1 MPGLASSSRQE
12 LFTLIN
18 TVVEGGYCIGCGVC
32 AALPHSPLTMQL
44 DDYGR
49 YQATLPPQGT
59 LSPQEEYQSEQTVPY
74 LSTCPFAEG
83 SANEDELAR
92 DAFGDRCTYHDQIGY
107 YLETYAGYVAE
118 GDFRG
123 QGSSG
128 GMGTWILAELFRQN
142 QIDYVVHVQQQSE
155 PGDPLFKFQ
164 VSSNLDEIRHGAKSR
179 YYPVELSE
187 VLQQIREQPGRY
199 AIVGVPCFIKAI
211 RLLAKVDPVICD
223 RITFCIGLVCGHLK
237 STRFA
242 DMFAWQCGIP
252 PGQLQSINFRK
263 KLPGRNANRYGV
275 EVVGMSNGQQ
285 VTVTK
290 PNNEFFGFLW
300 GHGFFKY
307 QACDFCDDVLAET
320 ADMTVGDAWLP
331 QYVEDSQGTNVLVV
345 RHPLLHQ
352 LLQKGQET
360 GRLQLD
366 LITAQQVAQ
375 SQDAGLRHRREGL
388 AYRLHLKDQAREWR
402 PQKRLQPSK
411 MRLRPKFRKVHQVRM
426 ALAKASHRAFALA
439 IKNRDFNLFKQA
451 MEPKIKEY
459 NSARKPYL
467 WQRLWKKSTIITSK

>member
-1 MPGLASSSRQE
+1 MTGLAPSSRQE
-12 LFTLIN
+12 LSTLMN

-32 AALPHSPLTMQL
+32 AALPHSPLTIQL

-49 YQATLPPQGT
+49 YQATLPP
-59 LSPQEEYQSEQTVPY
+59 SQEECQPQQAVSY
-74 LSTCPFAEG
+74 LSICPFAEG
-83 SANEDELAR
+83 SANEDEIAR
-92 DAFGDRCTYHDQIGY
+92 DAFGDRCKYHDQIGY

-142 QIDYVVHVQQQSE
+142 QIDYAVHVHQQPE
-155 PGDPLFKFQ
+155 PGKQLFKFQ
-164 VSSNLDEIRHGAKSR
+164 VSSNLDEIRYGAKSR

-187 VLQQIREQPGRY
+187 VIQHIREQPGRY

-211 RLLAKVDPVICD
+211 RLLAKVDTVICD

-263 KLPGRNANRYGV
+263 KLPGRNANRYGA
-275 EVVGMSNGQQ
+275 EVLGISNGQQ

-345 RHPLLHQ
+345 RHPLLQ
-352 LLQKGQET
+352 SMVQQGKDS
-360 GRLQLD
+360 GRLKLD
-366 LITAQQVAQ
+366 MISPQQVAQ

-388 AYRLHLKDQAREWR
+388 AYRLHLKDQAQEWR
-402 PQKRLQPSK
+402 PPKRVNPSK
-411 MRLRPKFRKVHQVRM
+411 ALLNPKFRKVHQLRM
-426 ALAKASHRAFALA
+426 ELARVSHHAFAQA
-439 IKNRDFNLFKQA
+439 IADGDFNQFKNR
-451 MEPKIKEY
+451 MEPRIKEY
-459 NSARKPYL
+459 NAARKPYI
-467 WQRLWKKSTIITSK
+467 WQRVLKKILKLILPGR

>member
-1 MPGLASSSRQE
+1 MTSLATSGERE
-12 LFTLIN
+12 LSTLMS

-32 AALPHSPLTMQL
+32 AALPHSALTMQL

-49 YQATLPPQGT
+49 YKAMLRDLGEKPQIHQA
-59 LSPQEEYQSEQTVPY
+59 SVPY

-83 SANEDELAR
+83 SANEDDIAC
-92 DAFGDRCTYHDQIGY
+92 DVFGDQSTYHDQIGY

-123 QGSSG
+123 RGSSG
-128 GMGTWILAELFRQN
+128 GMGTWILAELFRHN
-142 QIDYVVHVQQQSE
+142 HIDYVVHVHQQSAE
-155 PGDPLFKFQ
+155 SGDQLFSFHI
-164 VSSNLDEIRHGAKSR
+164 SSNFEEICRGAQSR
-179 YYPVELSE
+179 YYPVEMSK
-187 VLQQIREQPGRY
+187 VIQQIREQPGRY
-199 AIVGVPCFIKAI
+199 AVVGVPCFIKAI
-211 RLLAKVDPVICD
+211 RLLAKVDTVICD

-275 EVVGMSNGQQ
+275 EVVGMRNGQS
-285 VTVTK
+285 VTETK

-345 RHPLLHQ
+345 RHPLLQQ
-352 LLQKGQET
+352 LLQQGQET

-388 AYRLHLKDQAREWR
+388 SYRLHLQDKARKWR
-402 PQKRLQPSK
+402 PQKRVQPEK

-426 ALAKASHRAFALA
+426 ALAKASHHAFALA
-439 IKNRDFNLFKQA
+439 IKNRDFNLFKQV

-459 NSARKPYL
+459 NSARKPYV
-467 WQRLWKKSTIITSK
+467 WQRLWEKLR

>member
-1 MPGLASSSRQE
+1 MTSLATSGERE
-12 LFTLIN
+12 LSTLVS

-32 AALPHSPLTMQL
+32 AALPHSALTIQL
-44 DDYGR
+44 DDFGR
-49 YQATLPPQGT
+49 YTATLQDSGEKT
-59 LSPQEEYQSEQTVPY
+59 QAHQASVPY

-83 SANEDELAR
+83 SENEDDIAR
-92 DAFGDRCTYHDQIGY
+92 GIFGDQCTYHDRIGY
-107 YLETYAGYVAE
+107 YLETYAGYVVE
-118 GDFRG
+118 GDFRDK
-123 QGSSG
+123 GSSG
-128 GMGTWILAELFRQN
+128 GMGTWIVAELFRQN
-142 QIDYVVHVQQQSE
+142 HIDYVVHVHQQSAE
-155 PGDPLFKFQ
+155 SGKQLFNFHI
-164 VSSNLDEIRHGAKSR
+164 SSDFDEIRHGAKSR

-187 VLQQIREQPGRY
+187 VIQTIREQPGRY

-211 RLLAKVDPVICD
+211 RLLAKVDTVICD

-242 DMFAWQCGIP
+242 DMFAWQCGIS

-275 EVVGMSNGQQ
+275 EVVGMHNGQQ

-345 RHPLLHQ
+345 RHPLLQQ
-352 LLQKGQET
+352 LLQQGQAT

-366 LITAQQVAQ
+366 LITAQQVEQ

-388 AYRLHLKDQAREWR
+388 AYRLHLKDQAQEWR
-402 PQKRLQPSK
+402 PQKRVQPAK
-411 MRLRPKFRKVHQVRM
+411 MRLQPKFRQVHQVRM
-426 ALAKASHRAFALA
+426 ALAKASHHAFALA
-439 IKNRDFNLFKQA
+439 IEKKDFSLFKQA

-459 NSARKPYL
+459 NSARKPYI
-467 WQRLWKKSTIITSK
+467 WQRLWKKIMSIKSK